1 MSSHLF
7 SSREYT
13 HTFNPGTKRTPAKAC
28 GAHRAVVGTTGQ
40 SGPKTVIQGDA
51 TLFEINR
58 RLDRAGG
65 AHALNERFIEGLLEM
80 ADGISRQQ
88 GMVHWLIMAR
98 LMEAALMCAGHYAD
112 HCQFSS
118 AGDLLA
124 NPRKIRVRVGD
135 TAETFDKARHKRL
148 TDQLA
153 ERCSAKGSKLFD
165 RRDAACDIVVP
176 ALLPYIY
183 RRLVLSGYFGGSY
196 LDLVERRMTAVA
208 DTIGFLAAGQ
218 IFSNETLHQR
228 IAAAD
233 PDERELLERHLCRF
247 EDTWFRRFG
256 HQIGRI
262 QRGEAV
268 TAAMEESG

>member
-1 MSSHLF
+1 MSSPLF
-7 SSREYT
+7 SSREYI
-13 HTFNPGTKRTPAKAC
+13 HTFNPGTKRTPAQAC
-28 GAHRAVVGTTGQ
+28 VAHAAVVGTKGQ
-40 SGPKTVIQGDA
+40 PGPKTVIQGDA

-65 AHALNERFIEGLLEM
+65 AHALSEHFIEGLLEM
-80 ADGISRQQ
+80 ADGASRQQ
-88 GMVHWLIMAR
+88 GMVHWLTMAR

-112 HCQFSS
+112 SCQFRS

-124 NPRKIRVRVGD
+124 NPRKIRVCVGD
-135 TAETFDKARHKRL
+135 MAETFDKARHKRL

-153 ERCSAKGSKLFD
+153 ERCLARGSTSFD

-176 ALLPYIY
+176 ALLPYLY
-183 RRLVLSGYFGGSY
+183 RRLVLSGYFGRPY

-218 IFSNETLHQR
+218 IFSAETLHQR

-233 PDERELLERHLCRF
+233 PAERDFLQHHLCRF

-256 HQIGRI
+256 HQIDRI
-262 QRGEAV
+262 QTGETV
-268 TAAMEESG
+268 TAVMEENG